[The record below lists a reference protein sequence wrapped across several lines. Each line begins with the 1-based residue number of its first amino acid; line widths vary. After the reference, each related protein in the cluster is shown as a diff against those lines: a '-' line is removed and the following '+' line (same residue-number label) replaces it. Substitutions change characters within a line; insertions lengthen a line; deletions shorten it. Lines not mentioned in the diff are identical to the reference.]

1 MNNRQIA
8 GVAGALGACF
18 AALALRRRTAIDF
31 ANTSVVI
38 VGGSRGLG
46 LVIARE
52 MADEGAR
59 ITLMARDADELERAR
74 NDLDARGAASVH
86 TEICDVRERGQV
98 EHAIARIGATRGG
111 IDVLINNAGIIQV
124 GPFEHMSV
132 QDFENAMATHFYG
145 PLYAMLAAL
154 PYLKQSRVARLVNIS
169 SVGGKISVPH
179 LLPYCA
185 SKFALVG
192 LSEGLRVELAKYG
205 ITVTT
210 VCPGLMRTGST
221 YNAMFK
227 GQHRAEFAWFHLA
240 DSAPGLT
247 VDARRAARTIIEA
260 CRRGD
265 AELIIGLP
273 ARLAVL
279 MDAACPQTTAALM
292 TLTNRLLPRPDE
304 RAGTEQRAGWQS
316 VSRVAP
322 SILSRLADR
331 ATRENNEAPA
341 ATVSSPP

>member
-1 MNNRQIA
+1 MNSRHIA
-8 GVAGALGACF
+8 GVAGGLGAFF
-18 AALALRRRTAIDF
+18 AALAMSRRSRIDF
-31 ANTSVVI
+31 VDTSVVI

-52 MADEGAR
+52 LAAEGAR
-59 ITLMARDADELERAR
+59 ITLMARDGEELDRAR
-74 NDLDARGAASVH
+74 ADLEERGAPSVH
-86 TEICDVRERGQV
+86 TEICDIRERGQV
-98 EHAIARIGATRGG
+98 EHAIARIGTARGG

-124 GPFEHMSV
+124 GPLEHMSV

-154 PYLKQSRVARLVNIS
+154 PYLKQSRIARLVNIS

-205 ITVTT
+205 IKVTT

-240 DSAPGLT
+240 DSTPGLT
-247 VDARRAARTIIEA
+247 VHAGRAARKIVEA

-265 AELIIGLP
+265 AELIVGLP
-273 ARLAVL
+273 AKLAVL

-292 TLTNRLLPRPDE
+292 ALTNRLLPRASD
-304 RAGTEQRAGWQS
+304 RGGTEQRSGWQS
-316 VSRVAP
+316 VSRIAP
-322 SILSRLADR
+322 SILSRLSDR

-341 ATVSSPP
+341 AT